1 MTGGILDGATG
12 AALTARAI
20 VAAAI
25 SFGDDPAELLAPG
38 APADRRAITAGAGG
52 LQLATGVSPFEA
64 ERLLTLAPDTLR
76 LLRRRA
82 EPSWLKAQESA
93 REAVAWT
100 MKAHGL
106 TRVEPPP
113 PQPDPPPSAPRARA
127 PDKRQTRPPAVA
139 IVDRGVA
146 PPKPA
151 KVVRQMDHVSRA
163 GDLPPV
169 PVEAMRFAVRPR
181 ERHGYARVVRPAP
194 DLARV
199 ENAVRIRSLSPRGLG
214 FARRFLKADWPVE
227 DIADLFDVPAD
238 TLAQALGVAA

>member
-12 AALTARAI
+12 AALAARAM

-25 SFGDDPAELLAPG
+25 SFGDDPAELLAG
-38 APADRRAITAGAGG
+38 ADISTRRSVTAAAGG
-52 LQLATGVSPFEA
+52 LQLATGASVYAVSS
-64 ERLLTLAPDTLR
+64 LLALEQDG
-76 LLRRRA
+76 LLYARRRA
-82 EPSWLKAQESA
+82 ERSWLKAQESA

-106 TRVEPPP
+106 MRIEPPP
-113 PQPDPPPSAPRARA
+113 PQPDPPPASPRARA
-127 PDKRQTRPPAVA
+127 PDKRQTRPAAVA
-139 IVDRGVA
+139 VVDRGVA

-163 GDLPPV
+163 GDLPSV

-181 ERHGYARVVRPAP
+181 RRVDARPEPMIERQG
-194 DLARV
+194 
-199 ENAVRIRSLSPRGLG
+199 AVRVRALSPRGLG
-214 FARRFLKADWPVE
+214 FARRFLKADWPIE